1 MSYNI
6 LNELKPLFY
15 PRSIAVAGVSAKDE
29 KPGNRFIKVLRT
41 YGYTGKIFIV
51 HPTASEID
59 GINAYPSLEAIP
71 EKVDLVNIN
80 TPAQHV
86 PQIIADCVDKG
97 IPAAEIFTSGFREV
111 GKEGNKLEQAVKE
124 AAQGKIR
131 IVGPN
136 CFGVYCPAGGLT
148 LLPGPNYPKES
159 GNVGVISQSGGWVTD
174 FIWGAD
180 AYHVKFSKVISYGNG
195 IDLNE
200 VSLLEYLSEDTDTKI
215 ISAYLEGINDGKRFL
230 EIARCLQGKKPL
242 IIWKGGLSS
251 TGKRAVNSHTGSI
264 AGEQSTWNAFFKQ
277 TGAVQVNSFE
287 ELLDTTAIFTYLQPG
302 SYRNLALIG
311 GGGGVGVAAGDI
323 CEKFNLNIPPSTTDI
338 LRKIRTLLPPQG
350 TSIRNP
356 FDMGSP
362 HLSAAILKQ
371 VIEILLEWENIDL
384 IVVNRLFFYGNEQ
397 LMGEKIVEE
406 DRRADAIIRMKKKA
420 QKPLVAVLEELASGP
435 DMIGLEMDR
444 RKVRTAFLNEG
455 IFTTASLFRLVRA
468 LSNFCTYWE
477 KASLPRER

>member
-1 MSYNI
+1 
-6 LNELKPLFY
+6 
-15 PRSIAVAGVSAKDE
+15 
-29 KPGNRFIKVLRT
+29 
-41 YGYTGKIFIV
+41 
-51 HPTASEID
+51 
-59 GINAYPSLEAIP
+59 
-71 EKVDLVNIN
+71 
-80 TPAQHV
+80 
-86 PQIIADCVDKG
+86 
-97 IPAAEIFTSGFREV
+97 
-111 GKEGNKLEQAVKE
+111 
-124 AAQGKIR
+124 
-131 IVGPN
+131 
-136 CFGVYCPAGGLT
+136 
-148 LLPGPNYPKES
+148 
-159 GNVGVISQSGGWVTD
+159 
-174 FIWGAD
+174 
-180 AYHVKFSKVISYGNG
+180 
-195 IDLNE
+195 
-200 VSLLEYLSEDTDTKI
+200 
-215 ISAYLEGINDGKRFL
+215 
-230 EIARCLQGKKPL
+230 
-242 IIWKGGLSS
+242 
-251 TGKRAVNSHTGSI
+251 
-264 AGEQSTWNAFFKQ
+264 
-277 TGAVQVNSFE
+277 
-287 ELLDTTAIFTYLQPG
+287 
-302 SYRNLALIG
+302 
-311 GGGGVGVAAGDI
+311 VGVAAGDI